1 MRRKK
6 QTKIKSQI
14 KTRKTLKGE
23 VQMFSSVLRHFFINL
38 DLILQGLTLLGLILC
53 VTRWKKWGQRLVMIT
68 LIPLFVIVL
77 TPFGPWMM
85 THLESNLQ
93 SLSFPHTFKGL
104 IVAGETFSQE
114 REALSVSNFLKSV
127 QREETYPI
135 LVITETS
142 LETAFIKR
150 LFEEQGLNQEEI
162 LFQEG
167 DSLENNARKSYAFF
181 MPGHEKWGLIAE
193 EAHMKPIVTAFE
205 DAGWVVVPYSLSR
218 DGSESYILKSW
229 QNEPSHLHALTRML
243 LKWKNTL
250 EHFFD
255 TEENKVMPT

>member
-1 MRRKK
+1 
-6 QTKIKSQI
+6 
-14 KTRKTLKGE
+14 
-23 VQMFSSVLRHFFINL
+23 MFSSVLRHFFINL

-85 THLESNLQ
+85 THLERNLQ
-93 SLSFPHTFKGL
+93 SLSFPRTFKGL

-114 REALSVSNFLKSV
+114 CETLSVSNFLKNV
-127 QREETYPI
+127 QREETCPI
-135 LVITETS
+135 LVITETP

-150 LFEEQGLNQEEI
+150 FFEEQGLNQEEI

-167 DSLENNARKSYAFF
+167 NSLEDNARKSYAFF

-193 EAHMKPIVTAFE
+193 EAYMKRVVTAFE
-205 DAGWVVVPYSLSR
+205 DAGWAVVPYSLSCN
-218 DGSESYILKSW
+218 GSESYILKSW
-229 QNEPSHLHALTRML
+229 QDEASPSHTLTRML
-243 LKWKNTL
+243 LKWKNTF
-250 EHFFD
+250 EHFFNA
-255 TEENKVMPT
+255 EENKGIHT